1 MTDRQLCQQRREAEV
16 VELRAQ
22 LCALDDV
29 LEDVGLRRETREC
42 ADQSLDRQRR
52 EAGAARQRGVER
64 LQVAFSLIPLR
75 LHVGKAER
83 DLGCTD
89 AVDQVL
95 PLRALVLDPRQRAVH
110 VGHVHAG
117 THELA

>member
-1 MTDRQLCQQRREAEV
+1 RGAQQRGVLVQDVLEGRLPPRELEFLSDALLVDVTDRQLCQQRREAEV

-64 LQVAFSLIPLR
+64 LQVAF
-75 LHVGKAER
+75 
-83 DLGCTD
+83 
-89 AVDQVL
+89 
-95 PLRALVLDPRQRAVH
+95 
-110 VGHVHAG
+110 
-117 THELA
+117 